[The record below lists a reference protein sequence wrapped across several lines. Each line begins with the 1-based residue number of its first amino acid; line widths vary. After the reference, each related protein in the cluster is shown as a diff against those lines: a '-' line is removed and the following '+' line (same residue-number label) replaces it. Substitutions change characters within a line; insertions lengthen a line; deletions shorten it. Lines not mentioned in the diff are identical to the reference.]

1 MDQWLQHRQIV
12 LDEMLRLDGL
22 GDALDGPELCADCSV
37 ASAKFR
43 CKDCFE
49 EVMRCSACM
58 VSSHRNLPLHR
69 LQSWNDGF
77 FESETLENLGLVV
90 NLGHHT
96 DICPVNPETK
106 RITVIDLSGYH
117 FLRVRFCMCSQS
129 SFLEPF
135 RQLLRVRWYPAS
147 TLRPKTVFTFDLLDT
162 YHKISLQ
169 GKLNLYDFYT
179 SIMQKTDN
187 CGRLNVK
194 YRYHEI
200 SRCVRQWRHL
210 KDIKRGAAG
219 HTSTAVND
227 LGDGALAIE
236 CPACPHPGQ
245 NLPPGWENAADD
257 KAWLYSLFIAIDANF
272 RLKLKSRGIKDPE
285 LGSGLAYFV
294 NAAKFEAHLGHHRD
308 EGNIESCG
316 TEFHAVNQANSK
328 RSKDFSVSGVGAMV
342 CRHGFVRKNGVV
354 DLQKGERFVNMDYIF
369 LSTVKNESV
378 KIIKISYDIACR
390 WSIKLRRRLE
400 GYSEDLQFPED
411 KFTLEFF
418 IPKFHLPAHGS
429 SCHTKYSFN
438 YRPGVGRTHGENI
451 ESGWAHTNPAAVS
464 TREMGGGARHSALD
478 GHWGGWNWRKI
489 VGFGPL
495 LLKNLREAVDMT
507 KKCEDACQDFEK
519 HRSPAVIHEWKMIKR
534 RWEKDFS
541 QPDPYQVTERASN
554 FNSVK
559 CKLSESEALDP
570 SSRNVPQHKLSPFSF
585 VRMGLELEDQQYQV
599 IAHLATKGQRT
610 DPQKLEIQ
618 ERRNV
623 LARRINLWR
632 TAQAVYMPQVSEY
645 IAGERDLPTLHD
657 YDFDE
662 SRPELWPLFLPSH
675 LSQDDRSSCYT
686 GIDDTECTLRLA
698 QVQDN
703 LVDLRRLRRTLRS
716 LRTYFRSN
724 VIGEGQKTQTKSRT
738 AESGVVARIS
748 RTVHRYRLAYAALL
762 SLDPTGNWRQEYLE
776 LADKDN
782 RGPGKEVEEQGL
794 GDGRYT
800 MSWIW
805 RSSAG
810 GQEGANPSEQE
821 VNETV
826 RHEWMTCRAR
836 ADRWREESDLL
847 QEEMRRVVAFLE
859 WKSMWWG
866 GKVGSR
872 FGSVTADLQHG
883 INGYARKQASTH
895 HELAVSLAK
904 QWIPH
909 LLAFGLDVS
918 WAENYSW
925 AAEIAFPVAKR
936 SSDTLEPIGNPLPDK
951 PPQSGTTPPNNQQA
965 SAVGPADFNH
975 TSGDESDAGNI
986 LEVGDHD
993 EGENSEGPGVGF
1005 EYDDD
1010 YMT

>member
-1 MDQWLQHRQIV
+1 MCQEKAGLLVGFRGRKRQMVEDRIENSEGFGERSALASGIRVQVPEFGSRADLGTRKRPSGKSDADHWLATSSTISASDVRPLWKLRALKNGPALSKGFLCVLGNGPRWVEFSEHRRKGWEVPGSGRSRVSLNLPVMPKRERTAPKGLVKESEAVTVEDVRVWDVSTSERTGRVSASRRMPSTIRENEEGGEVDVEEAGTLADSESPPEMVERRRRQRCLKERVKENDSTRMDQWLQHRQIV

-22 GDALDGPELCADCSV
+22 GDALDGPES
-37 ASAKFR
+37 SAKFR

-96 DICPVNPETK
+96 ISE
-106 RITVIDLSGYH
+106 
-117 FLRVRFCMCSQS
+117 S
-129 SFLEPF
+129 ST
-135 RQLLRVRWYPAS
+135 S
-147 TLRPKTVFTFDLLDT
+147 
-162 YHKISLQ
+162 I
-169 GKLNLYDFYT
+169 DFYT

-187 CGRLNVK
+187 CGRSQCEVQV
-194 YRYHEI
+194 
-200 SRCVRQWRHL
+200 SR
-210 KDIKRGAAG
+210 
-219 HTSTAVND
+219 D
-227 LGDGALAIE
+227 LTLV
-236 CPACPHPGQ
+236 
-245 NLPPGWENAADD
+245 
-257 KAWLYSLFIAIDANF
+257 
-272 RLKLKSRGIKDPE
+272 
-285 LGSGLAYFV
+285 SGLAYFV
-294 NAAKFEAHLGHHRD
+294 NAAKFEAHLA
-308 EGNIESCG
+308 ITAMKG
-316 TEFHAVNQANSK
+316 T
-328 RSKDFSVSGVGAMV
+328 
-342 CRHGFVRKNGVV
+342 
-354 DLQKGERFVNMDYIF
+354 FVNMDYIF

-464 TREMGGGARHSALD
+464 TREMGGGARHSASM
-478 GHWGGWNWRKI
+478 GIGVAGIGGRLSGSW
-489 VGFGPL
+489 
-495 LLKNLREAVDMT
+495 
-507 KKCEDACQDFEK
+507 EDDQAQ
-519 HRSPAVIHEWKMIKR
+519 V
-534 RWEKDFS
+534 EKDFS
-541 QPDPYQVTERASN
+541 HQNPYQVTERASN
-554 FNSVK
+554 FNSRAK
-559 CKLSESEALDP
+559 RSTP

-585 VRMGLELEDQQYQV
+585 VRMGLELEDKQQQV
-599 IAHLATKGQRT
+599 IALLRPR
-610 DPQKLEIQ
+610 DS
-618 ERRNV
+618 ERP
-623 LARRINLWR
+623 
-632 TAQAVYMPQVSEY
+632 TE
-645 IAGERDLPTLHD
+645 AG
-657 YDFDE
+657 
-662 SRPELWPLFLPSH
+662 SKSAGIPELWPLFLPSH

-738 AESGVVARIS
+738 AESGVVAHQPNS
-748 RTVHRYRLAYAALL
+748 
-762 SLDPTGNWRQEYLE
+762 NWRQEYLE

-782 RGPGKEVEEQGL
+782 RGPGKEVEEQA
-794 GDGRYT
+794 
-800 MSWIW
+800 
-805 RSSAG
+805 SAM
-810 GQEGANPSEQE
+810 
-821 VNETV
+821 VV
-826 RHEWMTCRAR
+826 I
-836 ADRWREESDLL
+836 RWREPTVGGESDLL

-909 LLAFGLDVS
+909 LLAFGLD
-918 WAENYSW
+918 
-925 AAEIAFPVAKR
+925 R

-951 PPQSGTTPPNNQQA
+951 PPQSGTPTPTINKLAPSVRQT
-965 SAVGPADFNH
+965 STH